1 MAAATG
7 ATAGLCISVHLLF
20 GWQATLLAG
29 IPVGLFRRR
38 HALVLGAAGVG
49 LGWLLLV
56 SYNLAVA
63 SYETVRMLHF
73 MGSLLGNMPVPG
85 VVAVTMLLGAVLGL
99 LGSWIGLRA
108 AFLRR
113 PWSPDPSSIENVPQE

>member
-7 ATAGLCISVHLLF
+7 ATAALCISVHLLF

-29 IPVGLFRRR
+29 IPVGLLRRR

-56 SYNLAVA
+56 GYNLAVA
-63 SYETVRMLHF
+63 SHETVRMLHF

-85 VVAVTMLLGAVLGL
+85 VVAVTMLLGGVLGL

-108 AFLRR
+108 AILRR
-113 PWSPDPSSIENVPQE
+113 SGSPDPSSIENVPQE